1 MVSNLKKNEI
11 GGLTQSVLDPMLL
24 EKSTG
29 YYHTLYLVGA
39 FENLID
45 LCVAHELLHGII
57 THIAVAAKYLHG
69 IGGDALQH
77 VGGKTLCHGRKLA
90 DLRHFSVVD
99 KIRNMESELARC
111 LYLHAHVGKHEL
123 DCLIA
128 AYWFSEGDTLL
139 RKDILYVCEPSALYK
154 LKKSQIRGAC
164 FVCRAQAHVFEKYKA
179 YINAIVVDY
188 DTNTNDI
195 ANHLAD
201 LFSSM
206 NDYKTRLQ
214 HAVLLQKG
222 YQPLFDIAKEMFPG
236 CTILMVDSGYN
247 IVCSANTDFEND
259 ILPGADPDAVEHIKR
274 LVKLGFYDKTELDQ
288 MAEHGYYNQGD
299 KYLNPVISLPPNVC
313 GCPLIVRSYHESSTF
328 FAFVTCYYYYSNP
341 TLVQQR
347 MFKLLSDSLDDYF
360 QITDYYEHVRPFHQ
374 QVIADLIEN
383 ENSSED
389 FYRDRCLRL
398 HLPQAGDFRLGLIY
412 VSPSNS
418 VRASHCALQLKAW
431 CAVKNYGVFQY
442 GSTVILLMVDWD
454 SYSVRETVDADKN
467 WQMLSDTLRD
477 IGAYMGISLSFK
489 HISGLSNAYHQ
500 AAEAAKQG
508 HKSNMD
514 ETLHFYSKYYIDE
527 LLDCYEKS
535 YPIDNLCVN
544 QLEKLSGPDR
554 GGSSDL
560 ELLYLYLCSERNIS
574 LTGKKMNMHRNS
586 VIYRLQRINDSLN
599 LDLGDPDVRFRLMLA
614 FKVLSRKNILNIS
627 NRDNTEP
634 SSIVHIE

>member
-1 MVSNLKKNEI
+1 MVKL
-11 GGLTQSVLDPMLL
+11 
-24 EKSTG
+24 
-29 YYHTLYLVGA
+29 H
-39 FENLID
+39 ID
-45 LCVAHELLHGII
+45 LIAESLSIYGSKVNIVDTEVTEFKGFKLLSPNIQ
-57 THIAVAAKYLHG
+57 T
-69 IGGDALQH
+69 
-77 VGGKTLCHGRKLA
+77 
-90 DLRHFSVVD
+90 
-99 KIRNMESELARC
+99 
-111 LYLHAHVGKHEL
+111 
-123 DCLIA
+123 
-128 AYWFSEGDTLL
+128 L
-139 RKDILYVCEPSALYK
+139 RKDILYVCEPSALYR

-360 QITDYYEHVRPFHQ
+360 
-374 QVIADLIEN
+374 
-383 ENSSED
+383 
-389 FYRDRCLRL
+389 
-398 HLPQAGDFRLGLIY
+398 
-412 VSPSNS
+412 
-418 VRASHCALQLKAW
+418 
-431 CAVKNYGVFQY
+431 
-442 GSTVILLMVDWD
+442 
-454 SYSVRETVDADKN
+454 
-467 WQMLSDTLRD
+467 
-477 IGAYMGISLSFK
+477 
-489 HISGLSNAYHQ
+489 
-500 AAEAAKQG
+500 
-508 HKSNMD
+508 
-514 ETLHFYSKYYIDE
+514 
-527 LLDCYEKS
+527 
-535 YPIDNLCVN
+535 
-544 QLEKLSGPDR
+544 
-554 GGSSDL
+554 
-560 ELLYLYLCSERNIS
+560 
-574 LTGKKMNMHRNS
+574 
-586 VIYRLQRINDSLN
+586 
-599 LDLGDPDVRFRLMLA
+599 
-614 FKVLSRKNILNIS
+614 
-627 NRDNTEP
+627 
-634 SSIVHIE
+634 

>member
-1 MVSNLKKNEI
+1 MVKL
-11 GGLTQSVLDPMLL
+11 
-24 EKSTG
+24 
-29 YYHTLYLVGA
+29 H
-39 FENLID
+39 ID
-45 LCVAHELLHGII
+45 LIAESLSIYGSKVNIVDTEVTEFKGFKLLSPNIQ
-57 THIAVAAKYLHG
+57 T
-69 IGGDALQH
+69 
-77 VGGKTLCHGRKLA
+77 
-90 DLRHFSVVD
+90 
-99 KIRNMESELARC
+99 
-111 LYLHAHVGKHEL
+111 
-123 DCLIA
+123 
-128 AYWFSEGDTLL
+128 L
-139 RKDILYVCEPSALYK
+139 RKDILYVCEPSALYR

-627 NRDNTEP
+627 NRDNTES

>member
-1 MVSNLKKNEI
+1 MVKL
-11 GGLTQSVLDPMLL
+11 
-24 EKSTG
+24 
-29 YYHTLYLVGA
+29 H
-39 FENLID
+39 ID
-45 LCVAHELLHGII
+45 LIAESLSIYGSKVNIVDTEVTEFTGFKLLSPNIQ
-57 THIAVAAKYLHG
+57 T
-69 IGGDALQH
+69 
-77 VGGKTLCHGRKLA
+77 
-90 DLRHFSVVD
+90 
-99 KIRNMESELARC
+99 
-111 LYLHAHVGKHEL
+111 
-123 DCLIA
+123 
-128 AYWFSEGDTLL
+128 L

-514 ETLHFYSKYYIDE
+514 ETGRD
-527 LLDCYEKS
+527 
-535 YPIDNLCVN
+535 
-544 QLEKLSGPDR
+544 
-554 GGSSDL
+554 
-560 ELLYLYLCSERNIS
+560 
-574 LTGKKMNMHRNS
+574 
-586 VIYRLQRINDSLN
+586 
-599 LDLGDPDVRFRLMLA
+599 LA
-614 FKVLSRKNILNIS
+614 FLFQVLYR
-627 NRDNTEP
+627 
-634 SSIVHIE
+634 

>member
-1 MVSNLKKNEI
+1 MVEL
-11 GGLTQSVLDPMLL
+11 
-24 EKSTG
+24 
-29 YYHTLYLVGA
+29 H
-39 FENLID
+39 ID
-45 LCVAHELLHGII
+45 LIAESLSIYGSKVNIVDTEVTEFTGFKLLSPNIQ
-57 THIAVAAKYLHG
+57 T
-69 IGGDALQH
+69 
-77 VGGKTLCHGRKLA
+77 
-90 DLRHFSVVD
+90 
-99 KIRNMESELARC
+99 
-111 LYLHAHVGKHEL
+111 
-123 DCLIA
+123 
-128 AYWFSEGDTLL
+128 L

-508 HKSNMD
+508 HKSNMLD
-514 ETLHFYSKYYIDE
+514 YVQKQYEETKKLFDAKKSCLKSGVEKYRVLWMQNMMWNNAGIMDWMEKEFNACSVMNGFPFLGRDQIEDVYDDEQIWFGLAKRCLGSPMVHSVCGPSEAYVKGIENIMNDYTIDIGIYAGHVGCKHAWAAGRMVTDVMEKKYGTPVLTFDLDSGDIRYKSTDEIKATITDFMETLAARGYDPAAERAK
-527 LLDCYEKS
+527 LLK
-535 YPIDNLCVN
+535 
-544 QLEKLSGPDR
+544 
-554 GGSSDL
+554 
-560 ELLYLYLCSERNIS
+560 
-574 LTGKKMNMHRNS
+574 
-586 VIYRLQRINDSLN
+586 
-599 LDLGDPDVRFRLMLA
+599 
-614 FKVLSRKNILNIS
+614 
-627 NRDNTEP
+627 
-634 SSIVHIE
+634 

>member
-1 MVSNLKKNEI
+1 MVEL
-11 GGLTQSVLDPMLL
+11 
-24 EKSTG
+24 
-29 YYHTLYLVGA
+29 H
-39 FENLID
+39 ID
-45 LCVAHELLHGII
+45 LIAESLSIYGSKVNIVDTEVTEFTGFKLLSPNIQ
-57 THIAVAAKYLHG
+57 T
-69 IGGDALQH
+69 
-77 VGGKTLCHGRKLA
+77 
-90 DLRHFSVVD
+90 
-99 KIRNMESELARC
+99 
-111 LYLHAHVGKHEL
+111 
-123 DCLIA
+123 
-128 AYWFSEGDTLL
+128 L

-442 GSTVILLMVDWD
+442 GSTEKLINAIKVYNETRRLIRELYELRKADAPKVTGEECLRITLASMAMRKDTFNELLAQFI
-454 SYSVRETVDADKN
+454 E
-467 WQMLSDTLRD
+467 
-477 IGAYMGISLSFK
+477 
-489 HISGLSNAYHQ
+489 
-500 AAEAAKQG
+500 EAKQR
-508 HKSNMD
+508 
-514 ETLHFYSKYYIDE
+514 E
-527 LLDCYEKS
+527 
-535 YPIDNLCVN
+535 PITD
-544 QLEKLSGPDR
+544 
-554 GGSSDL
+554 
-560 ELLYLYLCSERNIS
+560 
-574 LTGKKMNMHRNS
+574 
-586 VIYRLQRINDSLN
+586 YRA
-599 LDLGDPDVRFRLMLA
+599 RLMLIGSSCDIPTYLKIFEDKGGLFVA
-614 FKVLSRKNILNIS
+614 DANCYGSRYLYEDVEIDEKDPLAGLARSYLKRPVCPRMLNIHDDILKNILDTAKEFKVDGVVYTKMKNC
-627 NRDNTEP
+627 DLWGGE
-634 SSIVHIE
+634 SIFIDDKIREAGLGLLILDREEIVANAGQVGIRAEAFVEMIETGGLE

>member
-1 MVSNLKKNEI
+1 MVKL
-11 GGLTQSVLDPMLL
+11 
-24 EKSTG
+24 
-29 YYHTLYLVGA
+29 H
-39 FENLID
+39 ID
-45 LCVAHELLHGII
+45 LIAESLSIYGSKVNIVDTEVTEFTGFKLLSPNIQ
-57 THIAVAAKYLHG
+57 T
-69 IGGDALQH
+69 
-77 VGGKTLCHGRKLA
+77 
-90 DLRHFSVVD
+90 
-99 KIRNMESELARC
+99 
-111 LYLHAHVGKHEL
+111 
-123 DCLIA
+123 
-128 AYWFSEGDTLL
+128 L

-179 YINAIVVDY
+179 YINAIFVDY

-467 WQMLSDTLRD
+467 
-477 IGAYMGISLSFK
+477 
-489 HISGLSNAYHQ
+489 
-500 AAEAAKQG
+500 
-508 HKSNMD
+508 
-514 ETLHFYSKYYIDE
+514 
-527 LLDCYEKS
+527 
-535 YPIDNLCVN
+535 
-544 QLEKLSGPDR
+544 
-554 GGSSDL
+554 
-560 ELLYLYLCSERNIS
+560 
-574 LTGKKMNMHRNS
+574 
-586 VIYRLQRINDSLN
+586 
-599 LDLGDPDVRFRLMLA
+599 
-614 FKVLSRKNILNIS
+614 
-627 NRDNTEP
+627 
-634 SSIVHIE
+634 

>member
-1 MVSNLKKNEI
+1 MVKL
-11 GGLTQSVLDPMLL
+11 
-24 EKSTG
+24 
-29 YYHTLYLVGA
+29 H
-39 FENLID
+39 ID
-45 LCVAHELLHGII
+45 LIAESLSIYGSKVNIVDTEVTEFTGFKLLSPNIQ
-57 THIAVAAKYLHG
+57 T
-69 IGGDALQH
+69 
-77 VGGKTLCHGRKLA
+77 
-90 DLRHFSVVD
+90 
-99 KIRNMESELARC
+99 
-111 LYLHAHVGKHEL
+111 
-123 DCLIA
+123 
-128 AYWFSEGDTLL
+128 L

-274 LVKLGFYDKTELDQ
+274 LV
-288 MAEHGYYNQGD
+288 
-299 KYLNPVISLPPNVC
+299 
-313 GCPLIVRSYHESSTF
+313 
-328 FAFVTCYYYYSNP
+328 
-341 TLVQQR
+341 
-347 MFKLLSDSLDDYF
+347 KLLSDSLDDYF